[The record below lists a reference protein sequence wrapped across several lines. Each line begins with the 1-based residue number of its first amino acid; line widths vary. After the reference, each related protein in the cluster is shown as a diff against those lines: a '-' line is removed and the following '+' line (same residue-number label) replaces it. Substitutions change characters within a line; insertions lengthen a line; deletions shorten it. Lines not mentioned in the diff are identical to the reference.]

1 MYNREMNEPSVASPP
16 AWRIVAAFLFAP
28 LFAALAIGWMQ
39 PMFFG
44 MPSITERVLKSTFF
58 YAFYGAYPPAI
69 VLGVPIFLIFR
80 KKIRL
85 SIGNCAAIGAI
96 IAIAPWVFAA
106 LTQRTWDNATVGG
119 HATTIDG
126 VRTIWGWLY
135 FLRFMLDVAAFG
147 ALGGVAF
154 WVIAAAGIG
163 RSARAPE

>member
-1 MYNREMNEPSVASPP
+1 MYNRGMKEPSVASPP

-44 MPSITERVLKSTFF
+44 MPSITERVLRSTFF
-58 YAFYGAYPPAI
+58 YATFGAYPPAI
-69 VLGVPIFLIFR
+69 ALGVPIFLILR
-80 KKIRL
+80 KRTRT
-85 SIGNCAAIGAI
+85 SIGNCAAFGAI
-96 IAIAPWVFAA
+96 IAVTPWV
-106 LTQRTWDNATVGG
+106 LLDLMLENAGSSSMGG

-135 FLRFMLDVAAFG
+135 FLRFLLDVAAFG
-147 ALGGVAF
+147 ALGGLAF